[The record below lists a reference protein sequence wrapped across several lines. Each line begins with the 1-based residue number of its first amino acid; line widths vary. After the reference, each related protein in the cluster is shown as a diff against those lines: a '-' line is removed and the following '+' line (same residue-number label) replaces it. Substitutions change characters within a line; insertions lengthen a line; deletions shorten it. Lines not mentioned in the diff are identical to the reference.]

1 MIFMKEAET
10 VMLSFFQIQN
20 SLRFAHW
27 RAKKYS
33 THKALDKFLDKFMDK
48 MDEFIE
54 IWQGKYGRI
63 EYTKADKEKDVKIY
77 QIDADDLDKYLNVI
91 IGFLSGDKDK
101 NCKKYVIH
109 NKMDY
114 CGITILDIIEKKD
127 TDLLNLRD
135 EILGLVN
142 RLKYLLSL
150 S

>member
-1 MIFMKEAET
+1 MKPAET
-10 VMLSFFQIQN
+10 VMLLFFQIQN

-27 RAKKYS
+27 RTKKYS
-33 THKALDKFLDKFMDK
+33 THKALDKFLDKFMEK

-63 EYTKADKEKDVKIY
+63 EYAKAVKEKEVKIY
-77 QIDADDLDKYLNVI
+77 QIDTEDLDRYLDVI
-91 IGFLSGDKDK
+91 IGFLSGEKDK

-109 NKMDY
+109 NKIDY
-114 CGITILDIIEKKD
+114 CGITILDVIDKKD

-135 EILGLVN
+135 EILGIVN
-142 RLKYLLSL
+142 QLKYLLSL

>member
-1 MIFMKEAET
+1 MKGAET

-27 RAKKYS
+27 RTTKYS

-63 EYTKADKEKDVKIY
+63 QYSNSTEKDVKIY
-77 QIDADDLDKYLNVI
+77 QIDADDLDKYLDVI
-91 IGFLSGDKDK
+91 IGFLSGAKDK

-109 NKMDY
+109 NKTDY
-114 CGITILDIIEKKD
+114 CGITIMDIIDKKD
-127 TDLLNLRD
+127 TDLMNLRD